1 MLTQIYSKHFFLR
14 WRFVIHGGIDGYS
27 RKIVYLECSTN
38 NYASTV
44 LNAFLSAVDQ
54 HGLPSRVRSDKGG
67 ENVDVARHMLSHPDR
82 GPGRGSMITGKSVH
96 NQRIERLWR
105 DLFCGCVHM
114 YYNLFY
120 SLESSGLLNPDSE
133 IDLFCLHYVYL
144 PRISHS
150 LDQFLNGWNAHPVST
165 ENNLSPN
172 QLWIRGLME
181 IANSNNCIAQDIW
194 QSEPA
199 DVCPIKL
206 CIIKIFWITK

>member
-1 MLTQIYSKHFFLR
+1 MYISLNLR

-27 RKIVYLECSTN
+27 RKIVFLACSAN

-67 ENVDVARHMLSHPDR
+67 KNMDVARFMVNHPDR

-105 DLFCGCVHM
+105 DLFCGCIHM
-114 YYNLFY
+114 YYHLFY
-120 SLESSGLLNPDSE
+120 SLENSGLLNPDSE
-133 IDLFCLHYVYL
+133 TDLFCLHYVYL
-144 PRISHS
+144 QRISHS

-172 QLWIRGLME
+172 QQWIRGLME
-181 IANSNNCIAQDIW
+181 IANSNNCIAQDTS

-199 DVCPIKL
+199 DVRMSN
-206 CIIKIFWITK
+206 

>member
-1 MLTQIYSKHFFLR
+1 MA
-14 WRFVIHGGIDGYS
+14 
-27 RKIVYLECSTN
+27 CSAN

-44 LNAFLSAVDQ
+44 PNAFLSAVDQ

-67 ENVDVARHMLSHPDR
+67 KNMDVARFMVNHPDR

-105 DLFCGCVHM
+105 DLFCGCIHM
-114 YYNLFY
+114 YYHLFY
-120 SLESSGLLNPDSE
+120 SLENSGLLNPDSE
-133 IDLFCLHYVYL
+133 TDLFCLHYVYL
-144 PRISHS
+144 QRISHS

-172 QLWIRGLME
+172 QQWIRGLME
-181 IANSNNCIAQDIW
+181 IANSNNRIAQDTS

-199 DVCPIKL
+199 DVRMSN
-206 CIIKIFWITK
+206 